1 MNKDMNEGVRL
12 LIERMKT
19 NPEEFDIGD
28 GALYS
33 SNKWGKLLNGAMSD
47 ERVFTQEERKAVQTA
62 FLEVRR
68 NNFTA
73 DVLRALHS
81 EEEPVVKADWVNAGI
96 SNGTITTTGNYS
108 LQIGNTSLN
117 EVDLKRIKSAIGGTK

>member
-19 NPEEFDIGD
+19 NPEEFDMGD

-33 SNKWGKLLNGAMSD
+33 SNKWGKLINGAMSD
-47 ERVFTQEERKAVQTA
+47 VNIFSKEEREAVKEA
-62 FLEVRR
+62 FLEARR

-73 DVLRALHS
+73 DVIRTLHGEENPIIKKEWITEAL
-81 EEEPVVKADWVNAGI
+81 VKSAMLSTTGISTPFI
-96 SNGTITTTGNYS
+96 SNGG
-108 LQIGNTSLN
+108 
-117 EVDLKRIKSAIGGTK
+117 IK

>member
-33 SNKWGKLLNGAMSD
+33 SNKWGKLINGAMSD
-47 ERVFTQEERKAVQTA
+47 VNIFSKEEREAVKEA
-62 FLEVRR
+62 FLKVRR
-68 NNFTA
+68 DNFTA
-73 DVLRALHS
+73 DVIRTLTVDVDLIKKEWVTAAL
-81 EEEPVVKADWVNAGI
+81 VKGA
-96 SNGTITTTGNYS
+96 TITTTD
-108 LQIGNTSLN
+108 LN
-117 EVDLKRIKSAIGGTK
+117 GKVLMSNGGTK

>member
-1 MNKDMNEGVRL
+1 MSEDMNEGVRL

-33 SNKWGKLLNGAMSD
+33 SNRWGKLLHITMTD
-47 ERVFTQEERKAVQTA
+47 EKTFTKEEREAVKTA
-62 FLEVRR
+62 FIQARR

-73 DVLRALHS
+73 DVIRTLTIN
-81 EEEPVVKADWVNAGI
+81 EDPVIKADWVNAGI
-96 SNGTITTTGNYS
+96 SSSTFTASSTIQ
-108 LQIGNTSLN
+108 LGNTTFN
-117 EVDLKRIKSAIGGTK
+117 EDDLKRIKSAVGGTK

>member
-33 SNKWGKLLNGAMSD
+33 SNKWGKLINGAMSD
-47 ERVFTQEERKAVQTA
+47 VNIFSKEEREAVKEA
-62 FLEVRR
+62 FLKVRR
-68 NNFTA
+68 DNFTA
-73 DVLRALHS
+73 DVIRTLHR
-81 EEEPVVKADWVNAGI
+81 EDEPIIKADWVSAGLAKGATI
-96 SNGTITTTGNYS
+96 STTG
-108 LQIGNTSLN
+108 INTTFIN
-117 EVDLKRIKSAIGGTK
+117 NGGTK

>member
-33 SNKWGKLLNGAMSD
+33 SNKWGKLINGAMSD
-47 ERVFTQEERKAVQTA
+47 VNIFSKEEREAVKEA
-62 FLEVRR
+62 FLKVRR
-68 NNFTA
+68 DNFTA
-73 DVLRALHS
+73 DVIRTLHR
-81 EEEPVVKADWVNAGI
+81 EDEPIIKADWVSAGLTNGTI
-96 SNGTITTTGNYS
+96 GTITTTGLSGKVLMSN
-108 LQIGNTSLN
+108 GG
-117 EVDLKRIKSAIGGTK
+117 IK